1 MMTIEGDI
9 VYEYSDIFTDTADLR
24 EISTGSSAL
33 TPQSWQWTEF
43 GGTAYLDYRYM
54 DRSVQKRSEVECDRE
69 HVSMA
74 GMSVYFP

>member
-43 GGTAYLDYRYM
+43 GGTAYLITDTWTARFKSEAKLSATESMYRWP
-54 DRSVQKRSEVECDRE
+54 E
-69 HVSMA
+69 
-74 GMSVYFP
+74 